1 MILAWASP
9 FQWKYPKKR
18 MYNYLQKPYTPSC
31 KKKAD
36 FEFYVITQ
44 SECFSCEFR
53 WHMAGSVMAR
63 CQRYCPTDDPALGY
77 SCQFSLG
84 PAVRRHTYHSEVR

>member
-31 KKKAD
+31 RKKAD
-36 FEFYVITQ
+36 FEFYVI
-44 SECFSCEFR
+44 FL
-53 WHMAGSVMAR
+53 WN
-63 CQRYCPTDDPALGY
+63 
-77 SCQFSLG
+77 
-84 PAVRRHTYHSEVR
+84 VRKI